1 MKWTHLHQVTSLWAI
16 KQENYPLLFE
26 SILGVNVSKFPAV
39 KSKGLYSIAIHFI
52 TYLLGIPPKDSSV
65 FQPFFSLRIR
75 WDDPSR
81 FLFQSRNGR
90 CFHQICRARMFM
102 TSLTLTNSQGTLAFF
117 GEWWG
122 PEKNGPGSI
131 FERRCPITRPK
142 IFWVCMHQIPRAYY
156 YRMIFKLRSCKLTW
170 VIFYGYVCNC
180 YRRVPI
186 FEGHPFKTPLCVV
199 CFRKT
204 LGFSSLEIIKEPWLS
219 FFRGYETW
227 CKYGKFERISLK
239 SSVVFG
245 LVSYKRPL

>member
-131 FERRCPITRPK
+131 GGYYLKGDALLQGPK
-142 IFWVCMHQIPRAYY
+142 YF
-156 YRMIFKLRSCKLTW
+156 
-170 VIFYGYVCNC
+170 GYACIKFPGRTTTGWFLNYAPVNWHGWFSMAMFVTVTGG
-180 YRRVPI
+180 YPFSKDTPSR
-186 FEGHPFKTPLCVV
+186 HPFV
-199 CFRKT
+199 
-204 LGFSSLEIIKEPWLS
+204 
-219 FFRGYETW
+219 
-227 CKYGKFERISLK
+227 
-239 SSVVFG
+239 
-245 LVSYKRPL
+245 